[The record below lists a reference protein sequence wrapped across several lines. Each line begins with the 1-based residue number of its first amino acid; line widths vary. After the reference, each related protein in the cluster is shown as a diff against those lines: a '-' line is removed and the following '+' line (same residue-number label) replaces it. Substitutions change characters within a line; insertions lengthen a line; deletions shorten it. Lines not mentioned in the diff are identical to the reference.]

1 MLGSGLVLLML
12 AASAEDV
19 PVAISGPFTG
29 PLAALGDQVKHGA
42 EQFVKDHNELGG
54 VDGHRL
60 VLEEGDEQCDPRQ
73 AVAVAN
79 RFATEHVAVVIG
91 PACSGAAIP
100 VSEVLDEAGI
110 LLISPSATA
119 PALTERHHANVF
131 RTIGRDDN
139 KGGFAGTFIAAHY
152 AGQPIA
158 IVQDKSAYGK
168 GLADEVKI
176 TLEKY
181 GGTVALYEGVNA
193 GEKDFS
199 ALVTKLK
206 GAGIGILYYGGY
218 HPEAAL
224 IARQARGQGFALQL
238 IGGDSLNTLE
248 FPSIAGPAGEGTLFT
263 FAPDAAELPE
273 ARAVAARLRAQGFE
287 PEGYAL
293 YTYAAFE
300 VWASAVE
307 QARSLKLRD
316 LLGPL
321 HGSSFDTVIG
331 PLRFDA
337 KGDLADPRVAMYRW
351 HDGKPVELKP

>member
-1 MLGSGLVLLML
+1 MLSSGLALLIL
-12 AASAEDV
+12 AAAAEDV

-29 PLAALGDQVKHGA
+29 PLAALGEQLKHGA
-42 EQFVKDHNELGG
+42 EQFITDQNEAGG
-54 VDGHRL
+54 VDGYHL

-79 RFATEHVAVVIG
+79 RFVTRHVAVIIG

-100 VSEVLDEAGI
+100 VSDVLDEAGI
-110 LLISPSATA
+110 LMISPSATA
-119 PALTERHHANVF
+119 PELTDRHHTNVF
-131 RTIGRDDN
+131 RTIGRDDS
-139 KGGFAGTFIAAHY
+139 KGGFAGAFIAAHY
-152 AGQPIA
+152 PDQPIA
-158 IVQDKSAYGK
+158 IAQDKSAYGK
-168 GLADEVKI
+168 GLADQVKI
-176 TLEKY
+176 SLEKS

-206 GAGIGILYYGGY
+206 GAGIGVLYYGGY

-224 IARQARGQGFALQL
+224 IARQARDQGLALQL

-248 FPSIAGPAGEGTLFT
+248 FPAIAGASGDGTLFT
-263 FAPDAAELPE
+263 FAPDAAALPE
-273 ARAVAARLRAQGFE
+273 AKAVAARLRAQGFE

-300 VWASAVE
+300 VWAEAAHRA
-307 QARSLKLRD
+307 QSLKLRD
-316 LLGPL
+316 LLGAL

-351 HDGKPVELKP
+351 HDGKAEELLP